1 MRERETEQGR
11 ETAAQ
16 VARNEELELT
26 ELHPPS
32 TMAETDCNYSRV
44 QLPQRFT
51 GSTPLQWQQRG
62 DFGEEGKER
71 GKKKA
76 RKERCGLKNR

>member
-32 TMAETDCNYSRV
+32 TMAELTVITAGFSCLKDSPV
-44 QLPQRFT
+44 QLHFN
-51 GSTPLQWQQRG
+51 GSSEETLVKKEKE
-62 DFGEEGKER
+62 GERRKQER
-71 GKKKA
+71 KDVA
-76 RKERCGLKNR
+76 